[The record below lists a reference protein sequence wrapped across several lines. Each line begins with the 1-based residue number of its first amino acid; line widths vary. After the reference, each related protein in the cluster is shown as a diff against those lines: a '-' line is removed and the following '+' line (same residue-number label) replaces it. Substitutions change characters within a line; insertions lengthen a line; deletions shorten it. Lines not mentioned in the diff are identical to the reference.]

1 MARNKQNNEIIDE
14 SVDDEPIEV
23 VKEEKKAEEPK
34 KSLFSSKSEKKVTRL
49 S

>member
-1 MARNKQNNEIIDE
+1 MAKKQNNEIIDE

-23 VKEEKKAEEPK
+23 VEEVKKVEEPK
-34 KSLFSSKSEKKVTRL
+34 KSLFSSKLEKGTRL

>member
-1 MARNKQNNEIIDE
+1 MAKKQNNEIIDE

-23 VKEEKKAEEPK
+23 KEEKKVEEPK
-34 KSLFSSKSEKKVTRL
+34 KSLFSSKSEKGTRL